1 MSNPQWSIR
10 LNQTKIDKLNQII
23 NTTYSGDRQKFID
36 DVFNKLVDNKYP
48 EIHNLVSSIMRFNEA
63 QHTNTDRVVITY
75 RLLYS
80 LLENTRQ
87 VAILNYLESNSVLIE
102 THHKKMG
109 LSNVNKAFNSNHRLK
124 YEKTSD
130 KDNNELAKQAKVDQ
144 LRLDLKP
151 YLEQCA

>member
-102 THHKKMG
+102 THHKKWDCLTLIKRLTLITD
-109 LSNVNKAFNSNHRLK
+109 LSTKRQVIRIIMNWLSK
-124 YEKTSD
+124 
-130 KDNNELAKQAKVDQ
+130 
-144 LRLDLKP
+144 LRWINLD
-151 YLEQCA
+151 